1 MTTPTI
7 GSLPVPVPATAPTGR
22 AATDSGT
29 DADAGTGSGSG
40 EQFAGMV
47 ADLVAAL
54 LGTAAPA
61 ASDLSGEARPSPAS
75 DGRGTPEELALAAG
89 VVAPSPLPGAAPT
102 PGAVPASAA
111 TPATG
116 SAAAACATSAA
127 TTGTADSA
135 ATGPAGLDF
144 SGEARLSTASDGR
157 DAPQKLAATATAAEV
172 SEVSEA
178 PEAPA
183 PESRGE
189 AAPFEGRTD
198 ARALASDSNPNFS
211 GAGRP
216 SPAGE
221 GRGAPEKSDG
231 VTPAGA
237 TPGAAPTSATS
248 AVGPAAAASSA
259 TPATPTPPTMAAQLA
274 APITAVH
281 QGGAEGTHVL
291 SVDITPEEL
300 GPVRVEL
307 ELRDGTVEL
316 RLAGQSE
323 AARDA
328 LRAALPDLRRALEAA
343 GIGTGSFSLG
353 GDGGSPQPGPGDPQ
367 NGHARPAWAGG
378 DGRVPHGTTQNTN
391 AGAPTG
397 TGTPAPAGSLDLQL

>member
-1 MTTPTI
+1 MTIPTL
-7 GSLPVPVPATAPTGR
+7 GSLPVPVPAPTTVRTA
-22 AATDSGT
+22 ADSGT

-40 EQFAGMV
+40 SGEEFAGMV

-54 LGTAAPA
+54 LGTPTPH
-61 ASDLSGEARPSPAS
+61 LSGEARLSPDP
-75 DGRGTPEELALAAG
+75 DGRGAPEELALAAG
-89 VVAPSPLPGAAPT
+89 AVPAIPVPAPALTAT
-102 PGAVPASAA
+102 PGATAASAPVEA
-111 TPATG
+111 TDP
-116 SAAAACATSAA
+116 
-127 TTGTADSA
+127 
-135 ATGPAGLDF
+135 
-144 SGEARLSTASDGR
+144 GEARLAAASDGR
-157 DAPQKLAATATAAEV
+157 AAPADMTSAAGPA
-172 SEVSEA
+172 A
-178 PEAPA
+178 PEAPDA
-183 PESRGE
+183 PATRAE
-189 AAPFEGRTD
+189 AAPPEGPADPAGGSD
-198 ARALASDSNPNFS
+198 AQNPQPNPNFS

-237 TPGAAPTSATS
+237 APAAAPTSATS
-248 AVGPAAAASSA
+248 AVAPAAAPASA
-259 TPATPTPPTMAAQLA
+259 TPAPPTLAAQLA

-281 QGGAEGTHVL
+281 QRGAEGTHVL

-353 GDGGSPQPGPGDPQ
+353 GDGGAPQPGPGNPQ

-378 DGRVPHGTTQNTN
+378 DGRVPHDITPNGDAGSPT
-391 AGAPTG
+391 GAP
-397 TGTPAPAGSLDLQL
+397 ASAGSLDLQL